1 MKETIEH
8 NNRFYGEELKT
19 ESEQLKEWLI
29 VANKHNE
36 ELQKER
42 DMYKGSFEE
51 MSKNYF
57 ESQKEIERLNN
68 KEEQLIRRLEDL
80 IIVGEQVENEWA
92 VDICKM
98 IIEELKGS
106 DKE

>member
-68 KEEQLIRRLEDL
+68 KEAQLIRRLEDL

>member
-29 VANKHNE
+29 VANK
-36 ELQKER
+36 
-42 DMYKGSFEE
+42 
-51 MSKNYF
+51 
-57 ESQKEIERLNN
+57 EIERLNN
-68 KEEQLIRRLEDL
+68 IINELEKWLNEEYDATIFDYHNAIEDVIDKLI
-80 IIVGEQVENEWA
+80 
-92 VDICKM
+92 
-98 IIEELKGS
+98 ELKGS